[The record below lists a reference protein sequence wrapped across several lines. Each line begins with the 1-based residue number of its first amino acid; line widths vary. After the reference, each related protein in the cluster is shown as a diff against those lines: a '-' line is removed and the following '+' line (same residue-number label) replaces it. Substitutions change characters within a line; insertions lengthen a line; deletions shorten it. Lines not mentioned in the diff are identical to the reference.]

1 MKFSSLDK
9 TLFIQSIVDGET
21 NLNYS
26 KSSAQKGTTMA
37 IAAARSV
44 FRSSTVRSAA
54 TRLASQAKSAPSPSP
69 FRLPSRTPLLAH
81 RIFRSPAELSA
92 CVESMQPFH
101 TATASALM
109 TSMLTVSRFGYGWLA
124 EVNCVSSDVESS
136 FADLALTRL
145 DEGGTA
151 KREYLGF
158 FFLRTYLQEDSAYV
172 LRHVWLLLHE

>member
-1 MKFSSLDK
+1 
-9 TLFIQSIVDGET
+9 
-21 NLNYS
+21 
-26 KSSAQKGTTMA
+26 MA

-44 FRSSTVRSAA
+44 FRSSAVRSTA
-54 TRLASQAKSAPSPSP
+54 TRLSSQAKSAPSPSP

-124 EVNCVSSDVESS
+124 EACNDDV
-136 FADLALTRL
+136 
-145 DEGGTA
+145 
-151 KREYLGF
+151 
-158 FFLRTYLQEDSAYV
+158 
-172 LRHVWLLLHE
+172 